1 MRVTATWVFRALW
14 VVLPLTAGPALAGG
28 LDDQPGIS
36 GVTGEVV
43 AWGVWAGVLVAA
55 LVPSTV
61 SLTVCRVLAPAVAVA
76 TTWGAIVDAGG
87 DVGDVDALAVA
98 GVAMATATAVSVMAP
113 RLGDQ
118 FVDGSSYGPERR
130 FALRVPGPV
139 LFGPIEL
146 TWLLA
151 VAGPLAG
158 PLLLAGEQW
167 VAGGIALVVGLP
179 LAWFAWRSLHTLSR
193 RWLVFVPGGVVV
205 HDPLSVTE
213 SVLLPRARIARLAP
227 APADTDAYDLT
238 RGAAGLALQVD
249 LHEPLPVSVYR
260 PRATAPETATVER
273 LLFTPTLP
281 AEVLAAAGERRIPL
295 S

>member
-1 MRVTATWVFRALW
+1 MDATWAFRALW
-14 VVLPLTAGPALAGG
+14 MVLPLVAGPALAAG
-28 LDDQPGIS
+28 LDDRAGAVGLVGAIL
-36 GVTGEVV
+36 V
-43 AWGVWAGVLVAA
+43 WGAWAGVLVAA

-61 SLTVCRVLAPAVAVA
+61 SLTICRVLAPAAAVA
-76 TTWGAIVDAGG
+76 TVGGAAVAAGG
-87 DVGDVDALAVA
+87 DVGEVRSLDVV
-98 GVAMATATAVSVMAP
+98 GVLTATAAAVVVMAP
-113 RLGDQ
+113 RLGDR

-130 FALRVPGPV
+130 FALRVPAPV
-139 LFGPIEL
+139 LFGPVEL
-146 TWLLA
+146 SWLLA
-151 VAGPLAG
+151 VAGVVTG

-167 VAGGIALVVGLP
+167 VAGGLALVVGLP
-179 LAWFAWRSLHTLSR
+179 LAAFSWRSLHTLST

-213 SVLLPRARIARLAP
+213 SVLMPRTMVARLGP

-249 LHEPLPVSVYR
+249 LTEPLPVSVYR

-281 AEVLAAAGERRIPL
+281 AEVLDAAEERRLPVR
-295 S
+295 